1 MVDFHFLPNFPP
13 VRSHCCS
20 FSFLKN
26 SVAFYE
32 FGYGFRFVSESGSR
46 SRRSRIPLQVSR
58 FSGSEIRKNLK
69 GLEKLIF
76 SYQNIPIA
84 SHFIVDLRKVFP
96 STWTSLQSSREN
108 IQLLLKHDFGSKTLL
123 RNFIISFSYL
133 IPEHQIAMQAP
144 KESKAFKN
152 GKMVHRYSFTQVKPS
167 PPLSPHPPLRYGA
180 ANLNCGSGSGP
191 GSG

>member
-1 MVDFHFLPNFPP
+1 L
-13 VRSHCCS
+13 
-20 FSFLKN
+20 
-26 SVAFYE
+26 
-32 FGYGFRFVSESGSR
+32 
-46 SRRSRIPLQVSR
+46 
-58 FSGSEIRKNLK
+58 GSEFRKNLK
-69 GLEKLIF
+69 RFERLIF
-76 SYQNIPIA
+76 SHQNIPIA
-84 SHFIVDLRKVFP
+84 FHFLLDLRKVFP
-96 STWTSLQSSREN
+96 ITWTNLQFSREN

-167 PPLSPHPPLRYGA
+167 PPSPHPPLRYGA
-180 ANLNCGSGSGP
+180 ANLNCGSGSGSGP